1 MEQHINFITLGVR
14 NLDAMKRFYT
24 DVFGWTPLKD
34 SDGIV
39 FFQLNG
45 LILALFPEDELAA
58 DAGIEPGASG
68 FKRFTLAVNFRSELA
83 VDQAF
88 AALEKNGV
96 SVIKRPEKVF
106 WGGYSGYVADI
117 EGNLWE
123 LAYNPFLVMDERGNS
138 LTHS

>member
-45 LILALFPEDELAA
+45 LILSLFPEDELAA
-58 DAGIEPGASG
+58 DAGIVLLFFLHGAISTHT
-68 FKRFTLAVNFRSELA
+68 KR
-83 VDQAF
+83 
-88 AALEKNGV
+88 
-96 SVIKRPEKVF
+96 
-106 WGGYSGYVADI
+106 
-117 EGNLWE
+117 
-123 LAYNPFLVMDERGNS
+123 
-138 LTHS
+138 